1 MISHC
6 YIPGV
11 HQQPINR
18 VLFAPD
24 AKVIMT
30 SSESDRTSVVFTK
43 VTLKGEPKVW
53 RVEQVVLGDLDR
65 LIHQIIGRHV
75 ITWWTL
81 YS

>member
-1 MISHC
+1 MVSHR
-6 YIPGV
+6 YIPNV
-11 HQQPINR
+11 HQQPVNR

-43 VTLKGEPKVW
+43 VTLEGQPKVW
-53 RVEQVVLGDLDR
+53 SVEQVVLGDPDR
-65 LIHQIIGRHV
+65 LYNLINCPHE